1 MLRLLTASLLATS
14 ALAATAA
21 EWQNRTIYQLVTD
34 RFATSDNSSPS
45 CDTED
50 VKYCGGTWKG
60 IISKLDYIH
69 DLGFDAIWISPV
81 VANLEGNTS
90 YGQAYHGYWTQDI
103 NSLNSKFGTA
113 DDLKALSAALHNRSM
128 YLMVDVVVNHMVSS
142 SDPPDYS
149 NFSPFSTESN
159 FHPECFITDYTNQTD
174 VEQCWLGD
182 TKVPLADLNTEDDDV
197 VSKMNSWIKGLVSD
211 YSVDGVRIDTVKHV
225 RKDFW
230 PDFVSSAGVFT
241 IGEVLHED
249 PSYLAP
255 YTKVMDSLLDYP
267 AWYTLTAAFRN
278 STGNLTALAA
288 TVWQSQASYQSGE
301 LMVGSFLENHDQ
313 PRFQS
318 LTQDTSLIKNAVT
331 WPFVQD
337 GIPILYYGQE
347 QGYTG
352 GADPA
357 NREALWYSGYIEDK
371 PLVTHV
377 KILNEAR
384 RLAIAANTSFLTSS
398 ARLYAVSESTLAV
411 SKPPLLALLTNVGND
426 SSASTTWNVP
436 DAGYPANEVL
446 VDVLTCSKVTADN
459 GGGVLVH
466 ASSGEPQVLLPT
478 SALSA
483 SGSVCS
489 NLAAQGQTSSALK
502 SVAASALPVGLA
514 VALVFFVSHLNFEF

>member
-34 RFATSDNSSPS
+34 RFATPDGSGPP
-45 CDTED
+45 CDTGD
-50 VKYCGGTWKG
+50 RKYCGGTWKG

-69 DLGFDAIWISPV
+69 DLGFDAVWISPV
-81 VANLEGNTS
+81 VANLEGNTTD
-90 YGQAYHGYWTQDI
+90 GQAYHGYWTQDI

-128 YLMVDVVVNHMVSS
+128 YLMVDVVVNHMVSN

-149 NFSPFSTESN
+149 NFTPFSKASN

-182 TKVPLADLNTEDDDV
+182 KDVPLADLNTEADDV
-197 VSKMNSWIKGLVSD
+197 VSSLNSWIKSLVSD
-211 YSVDGVRIDTVKHV
+211 YAIDGLRIDTVKHV

-230 PDFVSSAGVFT
+230 PGFVSSAGVFT
-241 IGEVLHED
+241 IGEVLHEE

-267 AWYTLTAAFRN
+267 AWFTLTAAFRN
-278 STGNLTALAA
+278 NTGNLTALAT
-288 TVWQSQASYQSGE
+288 TVWQSQASYLSGE

-318 LTQDTSLIKNAVT
+318 LTQDSSLIKNAMT

-352 GADPA
+352 GGDPS

-384 RLAIAANTSFLTSS
+384 RLAIAANTSFLTT
-398 ARLYAVSESTLAV
+398 AALLYAVSESTLAV
-411 SKPPLLALLTNVGND
+411 SKPPLLALLTNVGNI
-426 SSASTTWNVP
+426 STAATTWNVP

-446 VDVLTCSKVTADN
+446 VDVLTCNKVTADKS
-459 GGGVLVH
+459 GGVLVH

-483 SGSVCS
+483 SGSICS
-489 NLAAQGQTSSALK
+489 NLAAQGQSSSALRN
-502 SVAASALPVGLA
+502 VVASALPVGIA
-514 VALVFFVSHLNFEF
+514 VALVFFVSQLTFDF